1 MNHPPSQ
8 QKKVAVPITI
18 ALILAIVGTLLVN
31 IWLPNYDVVSF
42 IGAMAT
48 LAIALLT
55 VAYLI
60 VTSKQLGVMD
70 RQLQEMART
79 RELEAQPLPY
89 LEITKVFLERPR
101 FFYTPPEDKYEAT
114 FRLFVN
120 YRLSNRGAHPAVN
133 VITAA
138 RVTSH
143 MKNEVITL
151 DGGAEE
157 ISVLGP
163 GEWHPPTKE
172 NSNDFLF
179 AEDRITTLLSILRDR
194 SFRNPALLSI
204 RVIYRNI
211 LGGCFAN
218 SWYFAFA
225 PRSEEDFDILA
236 NWDSRLVSFQTEY
249 KEQINELRKL
259 REKDSAAWEELFKG
273 LKKNLDESLKGGKEN
288 DLAWFQIP
296 NTFHAEVISR
306 ERYKAE
312 LQESRFGTPIPQWIT
327 SCIAKETEGQ

>member
-1 MNHPPSQ
+1 MNHPASQ
-8 QKKVAVPITI
+8 HKKVAVPITI
-18 ALILAIVGTLLVN
+18 ALVLAIVGTLLVR
-31 IWLPNYDVVSF
+31 IWLPDYDVVSF

-70 RQLQEMART
+70 KQLQEMART

-101 FFYTPPEDKYEAT
+101 FFYTPPEDRYQAS
-114 FRLFVN
+114 FRLFIN
-120 YRLSNRGAHPAVN
+120 YRLSNRGAHAAVN
-133 VITAA
+133 IITAA
-138 RVTSH
+138 RVTLH
-143 MKNEVITL
+143 VKNEELTL

-163 GEWHPPTKE
+163 GEGHPPTKE
-172 NSNDFLF
+172 HSNNFLF
-179 AEDRITTLLSILRDR
+179 TEDRITTLLGILRDR
-194 SFRNPALLSI
+194 SYRNPALLSI
-204 RVIYRNI
+204 RFIYRNI

-218 SWYFAFA
+218 TWYFEFA

-249 KEQINELRKL
+249 KEQINELKKL
-259 REKDSAAWEELFKG
+259 RGKDRDAWEELFKS
-273 LKKNLDESLKGGKEN
+273 LKKSLDESLKGGEEN
-288 DLAWFQIP
+288 DLAWVQIP
-296 NTFHAEVISR
+296 NSFRAEVISK

-312 LQESRFGTPIPQWIT
+312 LQERRFGTPIPQWIT
-327 SCIAKETEGQ
+327 SCIAKETED